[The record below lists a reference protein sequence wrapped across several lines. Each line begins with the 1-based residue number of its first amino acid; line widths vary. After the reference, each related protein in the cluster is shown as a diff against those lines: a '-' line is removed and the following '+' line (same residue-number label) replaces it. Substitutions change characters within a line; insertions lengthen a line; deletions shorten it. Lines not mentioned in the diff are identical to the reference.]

1 MLNDNQRKLLDV
13 LRGAISSNKT
23 LSMQDMAEEIG
34 VRSPNT
40 IFYHL
45 RKLEEKGF
53 IRRDANGKVTRVNSP
68 DDSTSALAY
77 LPELGN
83 ARCGAPLDQIV
94 DEATSRMVPVP
105 LRLLNKNLKSD
116 LYLIQAVGDSM
127 SPKIEEGDY
136 VIFEAKQTPQNGDIV
151 VARTEEGFTIKVF
164 KEIKDQLI
172 LKPIN
177 SKYAP
182 FVFNKNQEN
191 KTFNID
197 GIAVGVFKPQENLEG
212 GGGDEA

>member
-1 MLNDNQRKLLDV
+1 MLNNNQKKLLDV
-13 LRGAISSNKT
+13 IRGAIGSGEN
-23 LSMQDMAEEIG
+23 LSMQDMAEKIG
-34 VRSPNT
+34 VNSPNT
-40 IFYHL
+40 ILYHL

-53 IRRDANGKVTRVNSP
+53 IHRDINGKVTRVSSP
-68 DDSTSALAY
+68 DDDTSALAY
-77 LPELGN
+77 LPVLGN
-83 ARCGAPLDQIV
+83 ARCGDPLEQII
-94 DEATSRMVPVP
+94 DEATTRIVPVP
-105 LRLLNKNLKSD
+105 LRLLNKNLDSD

-127 SPKIEEGDY
+127 FPKIEEGDY
-136 VIFEAKQTPQNGDIV
+136 VIFEAKQTPQNGDII

-164 KEIKDQLI
+164 KEIKDQFI

-177 SKYAP
+177 SKYSP
-182 FVFNKNQEN
+182 FIFDKSQEN

>member
-1 MLNDNQRKLLDV
+1 MLNDNQKKLLEV
-13 LRGAISSNKT
+13 IRKAISSEEN
-23 LSMQDMAEEIG
+23 LSMQDMAEMIG
-34 VRSPNT
+34 VNSPNT
-40 IFYHL
+40 VLYHL

-53 IRRDANGKVTRVNSP
+53 IRRDVSGKVTRVNSP

-77 LPELGN
+77 LPVLGN
-83 ARCGAPLDQIV
+83 ARCGAPLDQII
-94 DEATSRMVPVP
+94 DEATTRMVPVP
-105 LRLLNKNLKSD
+105 LRLLNKSLKAD
-116 LYLIQAVGDSM
+116 LYLIQAIGDSM

-164 KEIKDQLI
+164 KEIKDQFI
-172 LKPIN
+172 LEPTN
-177 SKYAP
+177 SNYSP
-182 FVFNKNQEN
+182 FIFDKRKVN

-212 GGGDEA
+212 GDQK